1 MRPGNILYKGIE
13 IPANA
18 RIFKTKTGRE
28 CYYVGRFIDEDTRAE
43 KAYVRFLDTMEIRAV
58 DWLLINKYIK

>member
-1 MRPGNILYKGIE
+1 MRAGYKIHNGKE
-13 IPANA
+13 IPSNA
-18 RIFKTKTGRE
+18 QPFLTKTGRE
-28 CYYVGRFIDEDTRAE
+28 CYYSGRFVDEENGDE

>member
-1 MRPGNILYKGIE
+1 MRPGNRMYKGKE

-18 RIFKTKTGRE
+18 IPFLTKTGRE
-28 CYYVGRFIDEDTRAE
+28 CYYVGRFIDDEDGSE
-43 KAYVRFLDTMEIRAV
+43 KAYVRFLDTMEIRIV